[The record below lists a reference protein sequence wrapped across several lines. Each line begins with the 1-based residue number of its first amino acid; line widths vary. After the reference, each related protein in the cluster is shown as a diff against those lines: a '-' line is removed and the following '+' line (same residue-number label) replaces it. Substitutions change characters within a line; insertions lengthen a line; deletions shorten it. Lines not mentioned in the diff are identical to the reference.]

1 MQGTAPS
8 RFSQSI
14 LRLSL
19 SFRHCLPR
27 FVADIAYGYPHLYWA
42 KLLCEEACH
51 VGLLLI
57 IPGSSP
63 TTYLTK
69 EISSTMGVRGLKDL
83 TRLSFFLGAS
93 MIDLLCFIFVG
104 ILVSLQICNSPF
116 VPPSQ
121 TRPCLNPIPFCAR
134 RIQRNIHSKSK
145 STHVPCRSIRQTGRS
160 EPGLGLGF
168 GKQSPFF
175 QRLSLK

>member
-104 ILVSLQICNSPF
+104 ILVSLNKFATHPLSHQAKHVLVS
-116 VPPSQ
+116 
-121 TRPCLNPIPFCAR
+121 IPFLSVLVEYSATY
-134 RIQRNIHSKSK
+134 IPNPSLPTSHAALS
-145 STHVPCRSIRQTGRS
+145 GR
-160 EPGLGLGF
+160 LGEVS
-168 GKQSPFF
+168 QA
-175 QRLSLK
+175 